1 MQCAAAEVFG
11 LVLRGGH
18 CPALAAV
25 ALRATC
31 RCLAR
36 TSVDRLCE
44 ATSGFPEYARIFSV
58 PLPEDEALAQG
69 LQARLPLGGAA
80 SPTINLQ
87 TLLWIVSVWRTLVG
101 GAAGACDRARGV
113 ANRGM

>member
-1 MQCAAAEVFG
+1 MRRYYRSGGNLTAGMQCAAAEVFG
-11 LVLRGGH
+11 LVLCGGH

-36 TSVDRLCE
+36 TPVDQLCE
-44 ATSGFPEYARIFSV
+44 ATSGFPAYARMFSV

-69 LQARLPLGGAA
+69 LQARLPGGCRR
-80 SPTINLQ
+80 PNH
-87 TLLWIVSVWRTLVG
+87 
-101 GAAGACDRARGV
+101 
-113 ANRGM
+113 